1 MRKVVRSF
9 ADLQDPFLA
18 YIQDIVYA
26 TMTTVDK
33 RNRPRARVL
42 LPIWE
47 VRDGVPIGWIAAYRT
62 PVKVA
67 HLARNPHTTISYWN
81 PKQNAVFADCR
92 AEWVQEDQEVRREI
106 WELYRK
112 GSPPGVGYDPAN
124 FWRHGPEDPK
134 FGLIKLEPWRIQ
146 VLRGFDLS
154 SVFWEAPDADD
165 EQVDAPVPAAP
176 AVEHDV

>member
-1 MRKVVRSF
+1 MRKVGSF
-9 ADLQDPFLA
+9 SDLEDAFLA

-33 RNRPRARVL
+33 KNRPRARVL

-47 VRDGVPIGWIAAYRT
+47 VRDDHPIGWIAAYRT

-81 PKQNAVFADCR
+81 PKQNAVFADCT
-92 AEWVQEDQEVRREI
+92 AEWVEDPDTRREI
-106 WELYRK
+106 WDLYKK

-124 FWRHGPEDPK
+124 FWRGGPADPK
-134 FGLIKLEPWRIQ
+134 FGLLRLDPWRVQ
-146 VLRGFDLS
+146 VLRGIDLS
-154 SVFWEAPDADD
+154 SVFWEAP
-165 EQVDAPVPAAP
+165 QPAELTTP
-176 AVEHDV
+176 AR